1 MMKYTKAKLISL
13 VDIYE
18 EDLRSSTGRMKKDY
32 IGEIGEIIH
41 VQRLLT
47 GSGSVTKL
55 FDVKFADGATFCL
68 DREQVELIG

>member
-1 MMKYTKAKLISL
+1 MKYTKAKLICL
-13 VDIYE
+13 LDKYE
-18 EDLRSSTGRMKKDY
+18 EDLFSCTGRLKEEY

-55 FDVKFADGATFCL
+55 FDVRFADGAIFCL
-68 DREQVELIG
+68 DREQVELIE

>member
-1 MMKYTKAKLISL
+1 MKYTKAKLICL
-13 VDIYE
+13 LDKYE
-18 EDLRSSTGRMKKDY
+18 EYLFSSTGRLKEEY
-32 IGEIGEIIH
+32 IGEVGEIIH

-55 FDVKFADGATFCL
+55 FDVRFADGATFCL